1 MGNKQEKRR
10 KGDIWEKKNI
20 KGCREREKKK
30 KTLGCGINCANIAAR
45 LCEFYHEGN
54 KRVKMK

>member
-1 MGNKQEKRR
+1 MG
-10 KGDIWEKKNI
+10 KKNI

-30 KTLGCGINCANIAAR
+30 TLGCGINCANMAAR

-54 KRVKMK
+54 ERVKME